1 MSAPETITTIDVQSP
16 LNLLS
21 IALQNNAAIDVI
33 ERLAALQTAAMARD
47 AEVQF
52 NDALNLVQGELRP
65 IAADLENPQTK
76 SRYASYAGLDR
87 VIRPIYVKHGFSL
100 SFDSAEHPRE
110 DMMRVICYVAHRAGH
125 TRRHQVDI
133 PADGKGAKGGDVMT
147 KTHAAGAAMSY
158 GMRYLLKA
166 IFNVAIGEDDRDGNG
181 LSDLDL
187 RLDAIGKCEN
197 LVDLDIAYVE
207 SYKAA
212 RKASDTTGMKRIV
225 AARDARKRQ
234 LQPPPTKGDITR
246 RFSDPPAP
254 DASPAAQEAS
264 GDVIEAET
272 VSDEATPYE
281 PVKAVFR
288 ENSDDCPH
296 DGGTFTLKGVES
308 CVKCGQTVTS

>member
-1 MSAPETITTIDVQSP
+1 MSTPETEVAKIDVQSP

-33 ERLAALQTAAMARD
+33 ERLAALQTAAMTRD

-52 NDALNLVQGELRP
+52 NEALNLVQGELRP

-110 DMMRVICYVAHRAGH
+110 DMMRVVCYVAHRAGH

-187 RLDAIGKCEN
+187 RLDAISECET
-197 LVDLDIAYVE
+197 LVALDIAYVE
-207 SYKAA
+207 AYKAA
-212 RKASDTTGMKRIV
+212 RKAGDTNGMKRIA

-234 LQPPPTKGDITR
+234 IQPPPKKDDVVG
-246 RFSDPPAP
+246 RF
-254 DASPAAQEAS
+254 AAQGGS

-272 VSDEATPYE
+272 VPDEATPFE

-296 DGGTFTLKGVES
+296 DGGTFSLKGVES
-308 CVKCGQTVTS
+308 CVKCGVGV

>member
-1 MSAPETITTIDVQSP
+1 MSTTNVAKIAVQSP
-16 LNLLS
+16 LDLLS

-33 ERLAALQTAAMARD
+33 ERLAALQTAAMTRD

-110 DMMRVICYVAHRAGH
+110 DMMRVVCYVAHRAGH

-166 IFNVAIGEDDRDGNG
+166 IFNIAIGEEDRDGNG
-181 LSDLDL
+181 LSDLDS
-187 RLDAIGKCEN
+187 RLDAIGQCET
-197 LVDLDIAYVE
+197 LVALDIAYVE
-207 SYKAA
+207 AYKAA
-212 RKASDTTGMKRIV
+212 RKASDTQGMKRIV

-234 LQPPPTKGDITR
+234 IQPPPKKGDVVG
-246 RFSDPPAP
+246 RFT
-254 DASPAAQEAS
+254 AQEAS

-272 VSDEATPYE
+272 VPDEGPAPE

-308 CVKCGQTVTS
+308 CVKCGAPA